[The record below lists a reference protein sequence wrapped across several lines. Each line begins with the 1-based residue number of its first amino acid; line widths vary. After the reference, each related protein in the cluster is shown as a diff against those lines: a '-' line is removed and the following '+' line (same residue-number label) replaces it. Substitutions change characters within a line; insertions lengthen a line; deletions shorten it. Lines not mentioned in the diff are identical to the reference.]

1 MKSQKI
7 LCLLLVSTIFALLYN
22 PGIFSTNLAYERHEH
37 CKQAADLQFT
47 TSSVSLSVEQGGSNT
62 TTIRVQN
69 YGGETGSATI
79 EVAGG
84 PLTGITFA
92 FSTTSVTD
100 LGAGSYQD
108 ITVTI
113 SATASLLPLGPRGLD
128 YRLMNGTT
136 ELDRISF
143 EIELIAPPGTT
154 PTTPGIP
161 GFPWPAIIIGLII
174 AVGIPII
181 VRRRNQK

>member
-1 MKSQKI
+1 M
-7 LCLLLVSTIFALLYN
+7 
-22 PGIFSTNLAYERHEH
+22 GLAYRL
-37 CKQAADLQFT
+37 QPADLQFT
-47 TSSVSLSVEQGGSNT
+47 ADAVYLDVMQGDSNT

-113 SATASLLPLGPRGLD
+113 SASADLLPLGPRGLD

-136 ELDRISF
+136 ELDKISF

-154 PTTPGIP
+154 PTTPGIT
-161 GFPWPAIIIGLII
+161 GFPWEAIVLGICA
-174 AVGIPII
+174 AVGIPMLTK
-181 VRRRNQK
+181 RRKCK